1 MRKSNEKS
9 AVTATTGGKKN
20 HLAAKIYKYRG
31 FYLMFLPVLIFAL
44 IFFYLPMLGIRFA
57 FTDYNGIKEASFVG
71 LKKCFPCQISG
82 RHSGIPYRLV
92 LSNCF

>member
-31 FYLMFLPVLIFAL
+31 FYQIVFDNSSSCYC
-44 IFFYLPMLGIRFA
+44 FYLF
-57 FTDYNGIKEASFVG
+57 K
-71 LKKCFPCQISG
+71 
-82 RHSGIPYRLV
+82 
-92 LSNCF
+92 

>member
-31 FYLMFLPVLIFAL
+31 FL
-44 IFFYLPMLGIRFA
+44 
-57 FTDYNGIKEASFVG
+57 
-71 LKKCFPCQISG
+71 
-82 RHSGIPYRLV
+82 
-92 LSNCF
+92 

>member
-31 FYLMFLPVLIFAL
+31 FYPVSYTHLTLP
-44 IFFYLPMLGIRFA
+44 
-57 FTDYNGIKEASFVG
+57 TT
-71 LKKCFPCQISG
+71 
-82 RHSGIPYRLV
+82 
-92 LSNCF
+92 

>member
-57 FTDYNGIKEASFVG
+57 FTDQRGKFCWSQKFSENVFHAKFLDGILEY
-71 LKKCFPCQISG
+71 LTD
-82 RHSGIPYRLV
+82 
-92 LSNCF
+92 